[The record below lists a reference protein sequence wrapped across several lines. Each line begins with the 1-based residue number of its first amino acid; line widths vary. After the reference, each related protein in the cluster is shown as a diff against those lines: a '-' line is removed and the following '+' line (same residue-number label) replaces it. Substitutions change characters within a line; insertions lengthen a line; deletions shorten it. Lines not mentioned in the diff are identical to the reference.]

1 VYTCP
6 SSPSANERVEQY
18 PSEDDMSSVNPSF
31 DLISVSDGKNQAE
44 GTIYQVRS
52 EKVAKCKLL
61 TTHSGT
67 VC

>member
-1 VYTCP
+1 
-6 SSPSANERVEQY
+6 
-18 PSEDDMSSVNPSF
+18 MSSVNPSF

-44 GTIYQVRS
+44 GTLYQVRS